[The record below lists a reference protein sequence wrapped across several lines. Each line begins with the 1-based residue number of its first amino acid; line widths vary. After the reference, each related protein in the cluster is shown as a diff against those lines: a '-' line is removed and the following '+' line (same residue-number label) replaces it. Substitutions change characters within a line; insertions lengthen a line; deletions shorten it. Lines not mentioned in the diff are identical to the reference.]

1 MSLHM
6 DKLASELIRDDAV
19 IAESQAFCESYKEFL
34 NHSKCEREVVRNVIE
49 MVKAKGFVPFDAKAE
64 YAPGSRVFYN
74 EKNKA
79 LILAVIGKQ
88 GVRNGLHLIASHIDS
103 PRVDLKTTPLYEEA
117 EMAYFKTHYYGS
129 IRRYQW
135 VTALLA
141 MHGRV
146 SLKDG
151 THLDF
156 ALGEKAGEPQFVIT
170 DLLPHLAKGLNPG
183 PIDTV
188 ITGEMLN
195 ILIGSYPAADDIKTD
210 PVKQKVLEILAEQ
223 YGIEEEDF
231 LSAEICFVPAYKA
244 SDIGF
249 DRSMIGA
256 YGQDDK
262 ICAYPAV
269 VALTELETPENTTI
283 VLLADKE
290 EVGNG
295 SVSGMDSAYIDYFI
309 EDLCA
314 MDDVPLR
321 DVLRKSQ
328 ALSADVS
335 SGFDPAYA
343 DCFDSHNVNRINHGA
358 IIQKYNGYNGK
369 ADTNDAGSEYLAEI
383 RRILDGAGVLWQ
395 SGETGRIDLGGGR
408 TLARCIANRNIDV
421 VDIGVPVLSMH
432 STFETTSKLD
442 IYMLYKA
449 LSAFMNT
456 EIHGLY

>member
-6 DKLASELIRDDAV
+6 DRLASKLIRDDQI
-19 IAESQAFCESYKEFL
+19 IAESQAFCEGYKDFL

-49 MVKAKGFVPFDAKAE
+49 MAEARGFVPFDAGND
-64 YAPGSRVFYN
+64 YAPGSRVYYN

-79 LILAVIGKQ
+79 LILAVIGRQ
-88 GVRNGLHLIASHIDS
+88 GVKNGLHLIAAHIDS

-135 VTALLA
+135 VTTPLA
-141 MHGRV
+141 MHGRI
-146 SLKDG
+146 SLKSG

-156 ALGEKAGEPQFVIT
+156 ALGEKEGEPQFVIT

-195 ILIGSYPAADDIKTD
+195 ILIGSYPTAAGAETD
-210 PVKQKVLEILAEQ
+210 PVKQKVLEILEKE

-231 LSAEICFVPAYKA
+231 LSAEICFVPACKA

-269 VALTELETPENTTI
+269 AALTRLEVPENTTI

-295 SVSGMDSAYIDYFI
+295 SVSGMDSAYIDYFM

-314 MDDVPLR
+314 MDKVNLR

-335 SGFDPAYA
+335 SGYDPAYR
-343 DCFDSHNVNRINHGA
+343 DCFDIHNVNRMNHGA

-369 ADTNDAGSEYLAEI
+369 ADTNDAGAEYLAEI
-383 RRILDGAGVLWQ
+383 RRILDSAGVLWQ

-456 EIHGLY
+456 EIHVLY

>member
-1 MSLHM
+1 M
-6 DKLASELIRDDAV
+6 
-19 IAESQAFCESYKEFL
+19 
-34 NHSKCEREVVRNVIE
+34 
-49 MVKAKGFVPFDAKAE
+49 
-64 YAPGSRVFYN
+64 
-74 EKNKA
+74 
-79 LILAVIGKQ
+79 
-88 GVRNGLHLIASHIDS
+88 
-103 PRVDLKTTPLYEEA
+103 
-117 EMAYFKTHYYGS
+117 
-129 IRRYQW
+129 
-135 VTALLA
+135 
-141 MHGRV
+141 
-146 SLKDG
+146 
-151 THLDF
+151 
-156 ALGEKAGEPQFVIT
+156 
-170 DLLPHLAKGLNPG
+170 AKGLNPG

-195 ILIGSYPAADDIKTD
+195 ILIGSYPAAEDIKAD
-210 PVKQKVLEILAEQ
+210 PVKQKVLEILSEQ

-269 VALTELETPENTTI
+269 VALTELEAPENTTI

-314 MDDVPLR
+314 MDGVTLR

-343 DCFDSHNVNRINHGA
+343 DCFDARNVNRINHGA

-369 ADTNDAGSEYLAEI
+369 ADTNDAGAEYLAEI

>member
-6 DKLASELIRDDAV
+6 DKLASELVRDDAV

-49 MVKAKGFVPFDAKAE
+49 MVKARGFVPFDAKAD
-64 YAPGSRVFYN
+64 YAPGSRVYYN

-79 LILAVIGKQ
+79 LILAVIGKH

-135 VTALLA
+135 VTTPLA

-195 ILIGSYPAADDIKTD
+195 ILIGSYPAAEDIKAD
-210 PVKQKVLEILAEQ
+210 PVKQKVLEILSEQ

-269 VALTELETPENTTI
+269 VALTELEAPENTTI

-314 MDDVPLR
+314 MDGVALR

-343 DCFDSHNVNRINHGA
+343 DCFDAHNVNRINHGA

-369 ADTNDAGSEYLAEI
+369 ADTNDAGAEYLAEI

>member
-6 DKLASELIRDDAV
+6 DKLASEMMRNDAV
-19 IAESQAFCESYKEFL
+19 IAESQSFCERYKEFL
-34 NHSKCEREVVRNVIE
+34 NRSKCEREVVRNVIE
-49 MVKAKGFVPFDAKAE
+49 MVAAKGFVPFDPKAD
-64 YAPGSRVFYN
+64 YAPGSRVYYN

-79 LILAVIGKQ
+79 LMLAVIGKQ

-135 VTALLA
+135 VTTPLA
-141 MHGRV
+141 MHGRI
-146 SLKDG
+146 SLKNG

-156 ALGEKAGEPQFVIT
+156 ELGEKAGEPQFVIT

-195 ILIGSYPAADDIKTD
+195 ILIGSYPEADSAD
-210 PVKQKVLEILAEQ
+210 PVKQKVLKILEDQ

-269 VALTELETPENTTI
+269 VALTELEVPENTTI

-314 MDDVPLR
+314 MDGVTLR
-321 DVLRKSQ
+321 ETLRKSQ

-343 DCFDSHNVNRINHGA
+343 DCFDAHNVNRINHGA

-369 ADTNDAGSEYLAEI
+369 ADTNDAGAEYLAEI

-456 EIHGLY
+456 EIHSLYE